1 MNNTH
6 NPLNPWSLT
15 ADPETRTRPAPSLGT
30 IGLVTPYFAPHIGG
44 VEKHVEELARGL
56 LRRGL
61 SVEIIT
67 TDASG
72 KLPPS
77 ETRDGLLIHRFPVL
91 MNNDIFVTSPQL
103 SRWLNAHAG
112 RYSLLHAHSY
122 HTPLALQAALACRA
136 HGIPFVV
143 TPHYHGTGHTSFR
156 KLLHVPYRSLGRWM
170 LRQAKA
176 VLCVSEV
183 ERELIERHFPH
194 NLPTR
199 IIPNGVALRDFDD
212 VPPLEKH
219 EHTTII
225 LAVGRLEA
233 YKRVDKLVEAIPY
246 LPHNYQV
253 IIVGDGPQRTALEAQ
268 ISELALDHRAL
279 TTGHLPRESLL
290 RWFRS
295 ADVFV
300 SMSTHEAFGMTLL
313 ESAGAGA
320 AVVASDIPAHRE
332 VTKYLPPDHVAL
344 VDPNSSPAEL
354 ARAIVRRAEAH
365 HQQARP
371 VSTDKI
377 PTWDHLTDQVM
388 RTYLQVVS
396 H

>member
-6 NPLNPWSLT
+6 NPLNPWSQT
-15 ADPETRTRPAPSLGT
+15 ADPDTRTRPAPTLGT

-44 VEKHVEELARGL
+44 VEKHVEELALGL
-56 LRRGL
+56 ARRGL
-61 SVEIIT
+61 NVEIIT
-67 TDASG
+67 TDATG
-72 KLPPS
+72 KLPSS
-77 ETRDGLLIHRFPVL
+77 EKRDGLLIHRFPVL
-91 MNNDIFVTSPQL
+91 MNNDVFVTSPQL

-112 RYSLLHAHSY
+112 RYALLHAHAY

-136 HGIPFVV
+136 RGVPFIV

-183 ERELIERHFPH
+183 ERNLIERDFPH

-199 IIPNGVALRDFDD
+199 VIPNGVSLQDFEG
-212 VPPLEKH
+212 VSPLEKH
-219 EHTTII
+219 EHTMVV

-233 YKRVDKLVEAIPY
+233 YKRVDLLVEAIPH

-253 IIVGDGPQRTALEAQ
+253 IIVGDGPQRAALEAR
-268 ISELALDHRAL
+268 INELDLDHRAL

-300 SMSTHEAFGMTLL
+300 SMSSHEAFGMTLL

-320 AVVASDIPAHRE
+320 GVVASDIPAHRE
-332 VTKYLPPDHVAL
+332 VAKYLPADHVSL
-344 VDPNSSPAEL
+344 VATSSSPADL
-354 ARAIVRRAEAH
+354 AQAIVRRAEA
-365 HQQARP
+365 QRQTVRAA
-371 VSTDKI
+371 VTESI
-377 PTWDHLTDQVM
+377 PTWDQLTDQVM
-388 RTYLQVVS
+388 RTYLQVVAR
-396 H
+396 